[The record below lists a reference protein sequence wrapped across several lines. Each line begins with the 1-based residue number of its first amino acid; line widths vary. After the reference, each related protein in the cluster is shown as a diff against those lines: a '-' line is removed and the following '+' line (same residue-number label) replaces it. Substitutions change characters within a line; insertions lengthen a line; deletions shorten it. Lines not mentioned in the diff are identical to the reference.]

1 MGNNYMYTGKGL
13 LDQITHCFNI
23 PYETEAPETD
33 LETTIKN
40 KIKEITELID
50 KASQEGKVNEQ
61 WFTDAMD
68 ELNKQ
73 SLRY

>member
-1 MGNNYMYTGKGL
+1 MYVGKGL
-13 LDQITHCFNI
+13 LDQINHCI
-23 PYETEAPETD
+23 SMPYETEAPEID
-33 LETTIKN
+33 LETAITN

-61 WFTDAMD
+61 WFTEAMD
-68 ELNKQ
+68 VLNKQ

>member
-1 MGNNYMYTGKGL
+1 MENNYVYTGNGL
-13 LDQITHCFNI
+13 LDQINRCFSMS
-23 PYETEAPETD
+23 YETETD
-33 LETTIKN
+33 LETSIKN

-50 KASQEGKVNEQ
+50 KASQEGKVNEH